1 MSRTEKISR
10 KWLKISFSDK
20 RSEHYPVMYRE
31 IIELL
36 EPEKRSL
43 IVDGTLGMG
52 GHAELLLTRMSP
64 QGRLIGLDR
73 DSESIGKARERLAPF
88 GERFTA
94 VHSDHGDLGAAL
106 DGVGASEPD
115 AFVFDLGLSMF
126 QLNASERGFSFL
138 KEGPLDMRMDRTEE
152 TSAFELV
159 NKAPRQEIEKIL
171 REYGDEPFAAK
182 IAAAIEI
189 ARRKKTISTTMEL
202 AAIVEHV
209 VFVKD
214 NRHPATKT
222 FQALRI
228 AVNREYDSFTRGI
241 EEAMKRVKV
250 GGRIAVITFHS
261 GEDRMIK
268 TMFKAAAQGGGFRA
282 VNKKALEPAF
292 EETREN
298 SRSRSAKLRVIEK
311 VTGENGGN

>member
-10 KWLKISFSDK
+10 KWLRISFSDK

-52 GHAELLLTRMSP
+52 GHAELLLSRMPAS
-64 QGRLIGLDR
+64 GRLIGLDR
-73 DSESIGKARERLAPF
+73 DSESMAKARERLKPF
-88 GERFTA
+88 GDRFTA
-94 VHSDHGDLGAAL
+94 VHSDHGDLGKAL
-106 DGVGASEPD
+106 DSVGAKDPD
-115 AFVFDLGLSMF
+115 GFVFDLGLSMY
-126 QLNASERGFSFL
+126 QLDASERGFSFL

-152 TSAFELV
+152 TSAYEIV
-159 NKAPRQEIEKIL
+159 NKAPRQEIERIL
-171 REYGDEPFAAK
+171 RDYGDEPHAAK
-182 IAAAIEI
+182 IANAIDMT
-189 ARRKKTISTTMEL
+189 RRKKTISTTMEL

-209 VFVKD
+209 VFSKD

-268 TMFKAAAQGGGFRA
+268 QMFKAASQGGGFRA
-282 VNKKALEPAF
+282 VNKKAIEPEF
-292 EETREN
+292 SETREN
-298 SRSRSAKLRVIEK
+298 PRSRSAKLRVIEK
-311 VTGENGGN
+311 EEDAT